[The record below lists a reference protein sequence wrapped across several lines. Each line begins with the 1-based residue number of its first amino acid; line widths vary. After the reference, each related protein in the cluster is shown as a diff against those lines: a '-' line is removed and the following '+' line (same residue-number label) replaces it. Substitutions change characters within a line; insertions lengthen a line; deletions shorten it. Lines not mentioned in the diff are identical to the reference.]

1 MQLFEIGMRLE
12 VSLQLF
18 FCELIKRHV
27 LVECMDHVISEG
39 PNGIG
44 LISMVT
50 NGVCIAHQ
58 IQPMDRKFFP
68 EGWIGREAIDHLR
81 VICRILRFR
90 ELTCC
95 WDRGW
100 KSDEIWCIRRAR
112 VALFAGLKGRM
123 PRDSRSAK
131 MKKSIGLVGQ
141 SISLTDGKGGLVM
154 GLNGQ
159 SGFPMELLQLPT
171 FGWLP
176 FLSG

>member
-1 MQLFEIGMRLE
+1 
-12 VSLQLF
+12 
-18 FCELIKRHV
+18 
-27 LVECMDHVISEG
+27 
-39 PNGIG
+39 
-44 LISMVT
+44 MVT

-68 EGWIGREAIDHLR
+68 EGWIGKEAIDHLR

-100 KSDEIWCIRRAR
+100 KSDEILVYTTSKSCLVRR
-112 VALFAGLKGRM
+112 LGGRM

-154 GLNGQ
+154 GLNDQWVPHGAPSATHFRMASFSFWVRLFPE
-159 SGFPMELLQLPT
+159 SGAASLLLGLQRRCVQEVNLD
-171 FGWLP
+171 GVDQDR
-176 FLSG
+176 